1 MYKILIADDEELERK
16 ALSLFIEKSNL
27 PIDKILIAENGND
40 AFVKIICD
48 KPDIV
53 VLDINMPEM
62 SGLEVLE
69 KIRKENI
76 DAKVIISTAF
86 DQFDYAVKAL
96 KLGAIDFL
104 VKPVNRKVFVNA
116 IEKTL
121 ERLKIEEKNKDK
133 MKQLDNVIE
142 YFKNQPNEQLEK
154 KEEAIPEAVIRV
166 KEYIE
171 NNYTCYIS
179 LDEIIHDCGYS
190 KFHISRLFKNY
201 MNCTIM
207 EYLLKQRITRAKE
220 LLSSTQDTIKEISL
234 AIGYSD
240 PNYFSLIFK
249 REEGVSPVQ
258 YRAVKR

>member
-1 MYKILIADDEELERK
+1 MYKILIADDEDLERK

-27 PIDKILIAENGND
+27 LIDKIILAENGND
-40 AFVKIICD
+40 AFVKIVCD

-62 SGLEVLE
+62 TGLEVLE

-76 DAKVIISTAF
+76 DSKVIISTAF
-86 DQFDYAVKAL
+86 NEFDFAVKAL

-104 VKPVNRKVFVNA
+104 VKPVNRKTFLKS
-116 IEKTL
+116 IEKSID
-121 ERLKIEEKNKDK
+121 RLKVEDENKDK

-142 YFKNQPNEQLEK
+142 YFKNQPND
-154 KEEAIPEAVIRV
+154 KESNNLYSMPDAVRIV

-171 NNYTCYIS
+171 NNFTNYIS
-179 LDEIIHDCGYS
+179 LDEIVYDCGYS
-190 KFHISRLFKNY
+190 KYHISRLFKNY

-207 EYLLKQRITRAKE
+207 EYLLKQRMIKAKD
-220 LLSSTQDTIKEISL
+220 LLINTQNSIKAISI

-249 REEGVSPVQ
+249 REEGVSPIQ
-258 YRAVKR
+258 FRAVKR

>member
-1 MYKILIADDEELERK
+1 MFKILIADDEDLERK

-27 PIDKILIAENGND
+27 PIEKIILAENGND

-76 DAKVIISTAF
+76 DSKVIISTAF
-86 DQFDYAVKAL
+86 DQFDFAVKAL
-96 KLGAIDFL
+96 KLGAMDFL
-104 VKPVNRKVFVNA
+104 VKPVNRKVFLKA
-116 IEKTL
+116 IDKTV
-121 ERLKIEEKNKDK
+121 ERLNIEEKNKDK

-142 YFKNQPNEQLEK
+142 YFKNQPTEK
-154 KEEAIPEAVIRV
+154 KFSRDEAIPEAVITV

-171 NNYTCYIS
+171 CNFTNYIS
-179 LDEIIHDCGYS
+179 LDEIILDCGYS
-190 KFHISRLFKNY
+190 KYHISRLFKNY

-207 EYLLKQRITRAKE
+207 EYLLKQRMVKAKD
-220 LLSSTQDTIKEISL
+220 LLINTQDTIKEISI

-249 REEGVSPVQ
+249 REEGVSPIQ
-258 YRAVKR
+258 FRAVNR